1 MQTEKI
7 INGPA
12 ADELLNLMLS
22 NLPVTFSTLN
32 GSVEILIEQ
41 LREAGGNRLWFFG
54 QVSAGKRKGMS
65 ASGYYHCSSKTGYLD
80 D

>member
-1 MQTEKI
+1 
-7 INGPA
+7 
-12 ADELLNLMLS
+12 MLS
-22 NLPVTFSTLN
+22 NLPVRFLTLN

-54 QVSAGKRKGMS
+54 QIIAGKRKGMS
-65 ASGYYHCSSKTGYLD
+65 ASGYYHGSSKTGYLD